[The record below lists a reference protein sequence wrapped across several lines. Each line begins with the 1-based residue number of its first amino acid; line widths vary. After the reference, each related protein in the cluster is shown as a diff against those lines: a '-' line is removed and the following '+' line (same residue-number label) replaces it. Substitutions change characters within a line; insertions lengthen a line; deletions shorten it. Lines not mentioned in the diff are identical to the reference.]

1 MINRVYNIGFNNEI
15 DVFQVALVGL
25 DHSKEEWL
33 VDIGA
38 SCHVSGK
45 QSVFSNLKF

>member
-1 MINRVYNIGFNNEI
+1 MTNRVYNIGFNNEI
-15 DVFQVALVGL
+15 NVFLVALVGL
-25 DHSKEEWL
+25 DHSKKEWL

-45 QSVFSNLKF
+45 QNVFSNLKF

>member
-1 MINRVYNIGFNNEI
+1 MIDRVYNIGFINEI

-25 DHSKEEWL
+25 DHNKEEWL
-33 VDIGA
+33 VNIGA

-45 QSVFSNLKF
+45 KKIPT